1 MRRKMDN
8 KFSTVISNSFYPVWS
23 LFETGVTF
31 NGNSATCKI
40 MSTIRLSCV
49 IRHNNIRT
57 YTYIYI
63 YREYLKQGC
72 CKEEN
77 RWWPQ
82 RRVCVPRSHS
92 SQPSLVCS
100 KTCLQL
106 QVLHWRRRIRRKVRR
121 RSYPFLESLKMLLCF
136 KKWNKHMYVCEDD
149 GYKEANGQFVW
160 LDLFG
165 LFFD

>member
-1 MRRKMDN
+1 MKMRRKMND
-8 KFSTVISNSFYPVWS
+8 KLSKVISTSFYPVWS
-23 LFETGVTF
+23 LFETSVALD
-31 NGNSATCKI
+31 GNSGTYKI
-40 MSTIRLSCV
+40 MSIVRLLCV
-49 IRHNNIRT
+49 VKRKNIKIWTQRH
-57 YTYIYI
+57 I

-106 QVLHWRRRIRRKVRR
+106 WILRWRIRIRRSKVRW
-121 RSYPFLESLKMLLCF
+121 RSSPFLESLKYEIRC
-136 KKWNKHMYVCEDD
+136 VCKED
-149 GYKEANGQFVW
+149 GF
-160 LDLFG
+160 
-165 LFFD
+165 